1 MNAENPSEGHR
12 KRLREK
18 FLKSGLDGFHDYEIV
33 ELLLT
38 LGSPRRDCK
47 PPAKELIQKLG
58 SLKAVLAASDDELQE
73 VKGVGPLNS
82 FGIKLVREVASQY
95 LKEKAV
101 GKQVFSSAREI
112 FDYLYVSMGSLKKE
126 VFKVIYLDSQN
137 QVLGIEELSQG
148 TVDASFVSPR
158 EVVEGAIKHHAT
170 ALIFVHNHPSG
181 SPKPSND
188 DRLVTRD
195 LVYTGN
201 IMQIKV
207 LDHIIIGEG
216 KYYSFAAEGLIDE
229 YQMDFVNLKMRGTSE
244 GKRRLRRA
252 KSAGENQGEYL

>member
-1 MNAENPSEGHR
+1 MVMPENSAQGHR

-18 FLKSGLDGFHDYEIV
+18 FLKSGLAAFHDYEIV

-47 PPAKELIQKLG
+47 PPAKELLQKLG
-58 SLKAVLAASDDELQE
+58 SLKGVLEASDAELQQ
-73 VKGVGPLNS
+73 VKGVGPHNA
-82 FGIKLVREVASQY
+82 FGIRLVRELASQF

-101 GKQVFSSAREI
+101 GKPVFASAREV
-112 FDYLYVSMGSLKKE
+112 FDYLYLSMGGLKKE

-137 QVLGIEELSQG
+137 QIIDIEELFQG

-170 ALIFVHNHPSG
+170 GLIFVHNHPSG
-181 SPKPSND
+181 NPKPSNN

-201 IMQIKV
+201 IMQIEV
-207 LDHIIIGEG
+207 
-216 KYYSFAAEGLIDE
+216 A
-229 YQMDFVNLKMRGTSE
+229 
-244 GKRRLRRA
+244 RL
-252 KSAGENQGEYL
+252 SQCF

>member
-1 MNAENPSEGHR
+1 MNAQNSSEGHR
-12 KRLREK
+12 QRLRAR

-58 SLKAVLAASDDELQE
+58 SLKAVLAASDDELQQ
-73 VKGVGPLNS
+73 VKGVGPSNS
-82 FGIKLVREVASQY
+82 FGIKLVREVASLY

-101 GKQVFSSAREI
+101 GKPVFSSAKEI
-112 FDYLYVSMGSLKKE
+112 FDYLYVSMGCLKKE
-126 VFKVIYLDSQN
+126 IFKVIYLDSQN
-137 QVLGIEELSQG
+137 QVLGIAELSRG
-148 TVDASFVSPR
+148 TVDSSFVSPR
-158 EVVEGAIKHHAT
+158 EVVEGAIKHNAT

-201 IMQIKV
+201 IVQIKV

-216 KYYSFAAEGLIDE
+216 RYFSFAAEGLIDE
-229 YQMDFVNLKMRGTSE
+229 YGADFVNLKMRGTAA
-244 GKRRLRRA
+244 GKRLFRRA
-252 KSAGENQGEYL
+252 KSGEKPGEYRD

>member
-1 MNAENPSEGHR
+1 MNAENPAEGHR
-12 KRLREK
+12 QRLREK
-18 FLKSGLDGFHDYEIV
+18 FLKSGLGAFHDYEIV

-58 SLKAVLAASDDELQE
+58 SLKAVLAASDDELQQ
-73 VKGVGPLNS
+73 VKGVGPNNS

-101 GKQVFSSAREI
+101 GKQVFSSAKEI
-112 FDYLYVSMGSLKKE
+112 FDYLYVSMDGLKKE

-170 ALIFVHNHPSG
+170 ALVFVHNHPSG
-181 SPKPSND
+181 SPRPSND

-207 LDHIIIGEG
+207 LDHIIIGDG
-216 KYYSFAAEGLIDE
+216 RYFSFAAEGLISE
-229 YQMDFVNLKMRGTSE
+229 YQTDFVNLKMRGTSE
-244 GKRRLRRA
+244 NKRRVHRA
-252 KSAGENQGEYL
+252 KAGRENQGEYL

>member
-1 MNAENPSEGHR
+1 MPESSVPGHR

-18 FLKSGLDGFHDYEIV
+18 FLKSGLAGFHDYEIV

-47 PPAKELIQKLG
+47 QPAKELLQKLG
-58 SLKAVLAASDDELQE
+58 SLKGVLAASGTELQQ
-73 VKGVGPLNS
+73 VKGVGPHNA
-82 FGIKLVREVASQY
+82 FGIRLIREIASQF

-101 GKQVFSSAREI
+101 GKPVFSSAQEV
-112 FDYLYVSMGSLKKE
+112 FDYLYHSMNGLKKE

-137 QVLGIEELSQG
+137 QILDIEELFQG
-148 TVDASFVSPR
+148 TVDASFVAPR
-158 EVVEGAIKHHAT
+158 EVVEGAIKHNAT

-181 SPKPSND
+181 NPKPSNN

-207 LDHIIIGEG
+207 LDHIIIGESC
-216 KYYSFAAEGLIDE
+216 YFSFAAEGLVDE
-229 YQMDFVNLKMRGTSE
+229 YQMDFVSLKMRGTSE
-244 GKRRLRRA
+244 GKRRIRRA
-252 KSAGENQGEYL
+252 KSTGSNMAEYL